1 MKFFLKNFTIFCIG
15 FTLYQT
21 IEGIWKTI
29 GPGFGGVECFLMGV
43 LGGCSLL
50 FIGLLNKGFSWK
62 MPIWLQALIGGFG
75 ILIMEFVFGLLINKW
90 LCPLLGRPVVWDY
103 SDVPG
108 NILGQVCP
116 QFFAAWIF
124 LAVVCILIDDF
135 LRWKLYEEEKPR
147 YKLWW

>member
-1 MKFFLKNFTIFCIG
+1 
-15 FTLYQT
+15 
-21 IEGIWKTI
+21 
-29 GPGFGGVECFLMGV
+29 
-43 LGGCSLL
+43 
-50 FIGLLNKGFSWK
+50 

-108 NILGQVCP
+108 NILGQICP